1 MKLIELQRRADRS
14 FGGLWDAIGLAPLR
28 ELQASALRLTDA
40 RIAEC
45 VALAECSRVAM
56 LASVQGLGELA
67 QVLAQRERK
76 GEVVSS
82 PLALLRLW
90 LRSLDAATQEA
101 LLSDLGLAAT
111 SAVVRTGA
119 QRRLAEQ
126 RLVSLGA
133 RAIGLPTRGEQD
145 EAFHEIQ
152 GLKRR
157 LRRLEAAARGEEEP
171 T

>member
-1 MKLIELQRRADRS
+1 
-14 FGGLWDAIGLAPLR
+14 
-28 ELQASALRLTDA
+28 
-40 RIAEC
+40 
-45 VALAECSRVAM
+45 M

-157 LRRLEAAARGEEEP
+157 LRRLEAAARGEEE
-171 T
+171 TA